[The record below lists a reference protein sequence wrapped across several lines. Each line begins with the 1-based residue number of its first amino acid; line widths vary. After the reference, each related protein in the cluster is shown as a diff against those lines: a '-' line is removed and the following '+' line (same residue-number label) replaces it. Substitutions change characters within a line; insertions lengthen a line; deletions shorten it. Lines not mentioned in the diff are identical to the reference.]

1 MKTTTAPALTGPA
14 ARGPRRSWKPNT
26 LALGWRRTLL
36 EARMFSR
43 DPSSLVFTLF
53 FPLIMMGLFS
63 SVFGNEPSMGDPS
76 RPESLLRPAEYFLPG
91 MLALAT
97 ILSGF
102 QNLSGYVAAERFNGS
117 IKRLAGTP
125 LPSLSYFLGK
135 TGLTLILILTQTTL
149 LLLGARFLFGVD
161 LPTTAAAWLTFAW
174 LLLGA
179 TAAWSVVGIAF
190 ACIARSTQS
199 ASTMSAVPPLL
210 LAFIS
215 GVYFPFSQIPDWLGG
230 LADLTPLRWT
240 ASGFRAVFL
249 PEGWESVEPG
259 GVWNLGL
266 SALVIGLWLVVGLIV
281 TMLTFRWPPQK

>member
-1 MKTTTAPALTGPA
+1 MKTSASAPTGLSTS
-14 ARGPRRSWKPNT
+14 RSHTWRPNT
-26 LALGWRRTLL
+26 LLLGWRRTLL

-63 SVFGNEPSMGDPS
+63 TVFGDEATMGDPS
-76 RPESLLRPAEYFLPG
+76 RPESLLRPAEYYLPG
-91 MLALAT
+91 MLALGT
-97 ILSGF
+97 VLSGF

-135 TGLTLILILTQTTL
+135 TGLTLILIMTQTAF

-161 LPTTAAAWLTFAW
+161 MPTTADAWLTFAW
-174 LLLGA
+174 LLLGS
-179 TAAWSVVGIAF
+179 TAAWSAVGIAF
-190 ACIARSTQS
+190 ACLARSGQG

-215 GVYFPFSQIPDWLGG
+215 GVYFPFSQMPDWLRTV
-230 LADLTPLRWT
+230 ADLFPLRWT
-240 ASGFRAVFL
+240 ASGMRSVFL
-249 PEGWESVEPG
+249 PEGWETVEPG
-259 GVWNLGL
+259 GTWNLGL
-266 SALVIGLWLVVGLIV
+266 GALVIAAWLIAGLA
-281 TMLTFRWPPQK
+281 LTRAVFRWPPQK